1 MNREVKRSPLV
12 SVIMNCYNSSKYLRE
27 AIDSVITQTYT
38 NWEIIFWDNASI
50 DDSPEIVKSYADKR
64 IKYFR
69 GEVTV
74 PLGRARNFAIEK
86 CTGEYIGFL
95 DCDDIWLPKKLEKQI
110 LLFSDPTVDIV
121 FSDSFFFNNEG
132 TQWRLYKNKKYF
144 TGNCFSELLTRYFL
158 SLETVI
164 IRQSSL
170 SRLRY
175 WFDEKF
181 SNIEEADLFRRIA
194 YNGKLDMVNE
204 VLAKWRVHS
213 GSYTWN
219 KIQDFRLE
227 TEQMLDEYDK
237 LYPGFSVNYA
247 NEIRQLRARLLVGE
261 AKYYWETGESK
272 KARELIYSYKY
283 HKTLLVYLMLMASFF
298 PGKYFNRIKG

>member
-1 MNREVKRSPLV
+1 MSSNLNLQPLV

-38 NWEIIFWDNASI
+38 NWEIIFWDNASV
-50 DDSPEIVKSYADKR
+50 DESPEIVKSYNDSR

-74 PLGRARNFAIEK
+74 ALGRARNFAIEK
-86 CTGEYIGFL
+86 CKGEYIGFL
-95 DCDDIWLPKKLEKQI
+95 DCDDIWLPQKLEKQI
-110 LLFSDPTVDIV
+110 PLFSDPTVDIV

-132 TQWRLYKNKKYF
+132 AQWRLYKNKRYF
-144 TGNCFSELLTRYFL
+144 TGKCFSELLSRYFL
-158 SLETVI
+158 SLETVV
-164 IRQSSL
+164 IRHSSL
-170 SRLRY
+170 SRLKY
-175 WFDEKF
+175 WFDENF
-181 SNIEEADLFRRIA
+181 STIEEADLFRRIA
-194 YNGKLDMVNE
+194 FNGKLDMVNE

-227 TEQMLDEYDK
+227 TELMLEEYDK

-247 NEIRQLRARLLVGE
+247 NEIMQLRARLLVGE
-261 AKYYWETGESK
+261 AKYYWENEESK
-272 KARELIYSYKY
+272 KARKLIYSYKY
-283 HKTLLVYLMLMASFF
+283 PKTLLVYLMLILSVL
-298 PGKYFNRIKG
+298 PGKYFNKIK

>member
-1 MNREVKRSPLV
+1 MNREVKRQPLV

-38 NWEIIFWDNASI
+38 NWEIIFWDNAST
-50 DDSPEIVKSYADKR
+50 DESPEIVKSYADKR
-64 IKYFR
+64 IKYFK
-69 GEVTV
+69 GEVIV

-86 CTGEYIGFL
+86 CMGEYIGFL

-110 LLFSDPTVDIV
+110 PLFSDPTVDIV

-132 TQWRLYKNKKYF
+132 AQWRLYKKRKYF
-144 TGNCFSELLTRYFL
+144 TGNCFTELLTRYFL
-158 SLETVI
+158 SLETVV
-164 IRQSSL
+164 IRHSSL

-181 SNIEEADLFRRIA
+181 STIEEADLFRRIA

-237 LYPGFSVNYA
+237 LYPGFSFNYA
-247 NEIRQLRARLLVGE
+247 NEITQLRARLLVGE
-261 AKYYWETGESK
+261 AKYYWQTGESK

-283 HKTLLVYLMLMASFF
+283 PKTLLVYLMLMASFF
-298 PGKYFNRIKG
+298 PGNYFNRIKV

>member
-1 MNREVKRSPLV
+1 MSREVNVQPLV

-27 AIDSVITQTYT
+27 AIESVIAQTYH
-38 NWEIIFWDNASI
+38 NWEIIFWDNASV
-50 DDSPEIVKSYADKR
+50 DESPEIVRSYADPR

-110 LLFSDPTVDIV
+110 PLFSDPSVDIV

-132 TQWRLYKNKKYF
+132 AQWRLYKKKKYF
-144 TGNCFSELLTRYFL
+144 TGKCFSELLTRYFL
-158 SLETVI
+158 SLETVV
-164 IRQSSL
+164 IRHSSL
-170 SRLRY
+170 SRLKY

-181 SNIEEADLFRRIA
+181 STIEEADLFRRIA

-227 TEQMLDEYDK
+227 TEQMLKEYDI

-247 NEIRQLRARLLVGE
+247 NEITQLRARLLVGE
-261 AKYYWETGESK
+261 ARYYWENGESK
-272 KARELIYSYKY
+272 KARQLIYSYIY
-283 HKTLLVYLMLMASFF
+283 PKTLLVHLMLMVSIL